1 MNDEPDPI
9 GGALFVVATP
19 IGNLSDL
26 SPRARST
33 LAEVDTILA
42 EDTRHT
48 GILLAHCEISTP
60 LQSFHDHN
68 EDREIPRILSRIAAG
83 EKFAL
88 VSDAGTPLISDPGY
102 TLLRQ
107 ARKRGFRVHCV
118 PGPCALVAALSVSG
132 LPVDRFVFAGFLPSR
147 PSSRRRELRL
157 FARETKTMVFYEAPH
172 RLVSALSD
180 MSAILGEDREA
191 AITRELTKRF
201 ESVHCATL
209 GGLLSR
215 VQAKEIVALGE
226 IVLVVRGGL
235 ESSEQT
241 GDKGAATALL
251 SAMLAEGVSV
261 RQATAVA
268 ARLDKGPRNALYRQ
282 ALLLAKEEKA
292 TGD

>member
-1 MNDEPDPI
+1 MNDEPDPSP
-9 GGALFVVATP
+9 GALFVVATP

-42 EDTRHT
+42 EDTRRT
-48 GILLAHCEISTP
+48 GILLAHCGISTP
-60 LQSFHDHN
+60 LRSFHDHN

-107 ARKRGFRVHCV
+107 ARKSDLRVYCV

-132 LPVDRFVFAGFLPSR
+132 LPVDRFVFAGFLPPR
-147 PSSRRRELRL
+147 PSLRRRELRL

-172 RLVSALSD
+172 RLASALSD
-180 MSAILGEDREA
+180 MGEILGEDREA
-191 AITRELTKRF
+191 AIARELTKRF

-209 GGLLSR
+209 GSLLSR
-215 VQAKEIVALGE
+215 VRSESIVARGE
-226 IVLVVRGGL
+226 IVLVVRGAL
-235 ESSEQT
+235 ESSEQA
-241 GDKGAATALL
+241 GDDGAVTSLL
-251 SAMLAEGVSV
+251 SAMLAEGISV
-261 RQATAVA
+261 RQAAAVA

-282 ALLLAKEEKA
+282 ALSLAKKEE
-292 TGD
+292 